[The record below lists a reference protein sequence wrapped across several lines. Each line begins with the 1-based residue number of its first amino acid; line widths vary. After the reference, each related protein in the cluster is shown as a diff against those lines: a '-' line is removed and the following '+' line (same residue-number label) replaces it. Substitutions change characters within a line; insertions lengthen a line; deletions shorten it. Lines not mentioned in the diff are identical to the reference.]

1 MTPASNR
8 AVHIHSSCLRLERRH
23 DFFKQNRLM
32 IVVCHVPY
40 AAPAAYRANP
50 DRLSNHRRQKE
61 ARAAQPSLSAS
72 TRLSVDPRP
81 HGPPAVAV

>member
-8 AVHIHSSCLRLERRH
+8 AVHIHSSCSRLQRRH

-61 ARAAQPSLSAS
+61 ARAAHPALSGS
-72 TRLSVDPRP
+72 PRLAVAPGP